1 MENSWPWV
9 ILAAMTNLVNFL
21 VEPFTYGFMLRALVA
36 VLLVSGVCAVIGTY
50 IVLKG
55 LAFFGDALSHA
66 ILPGIALGY
75 LVSGSSREPL
85 FWWALVTAIL
95 SSLGISAIS
104 HTTRIKEDT
113 AIGIIFAGMLALG
126 IALIS
131 TVRNYAVDLTHFLFG
146 NVLGVSNADLAR
158 TFIFAGVIL
167 VTVFLFYKEFLV
179 LSFDPILAITL
190 RLPARTL
197 DMLLLVLVAM
207 AIVVSL
213 QTVGVSL
220 MVAMLITPSAT
231 AYLLTRRLP
240 TLIFLAMAISAGSSV
255 LGLYFSYYLGIAS
268 GPAIVLTCTL
278 AFLMTWAIQSLSRR
292 RQRFEHGSV

>member
-1 MENSWPWV
+1 
-9 ILAAMTNLVNFL
+9 MTNLVNFL

-36 VLLVSGVCAVIGTY
+36 VLMVSGVCAVIGTY

-146 NVLGVSNADLAR
+146 NVLGVSNADLVR
-158 TFIFAGVIL
+158 TFIFGGVIL

-278 AFLMTWAIQSLSRR
+278 AFLVTWAIQSLGRR
-292 RQRFEHGSV
+292 RQVA